1 MSIYDRFLERKIKK
15 GKLPDHIT
23 LIITE
28 TDLLEGDGFE
38 ILNDF
43 LEWCLDLGTERVSV
57 YVSLLESNEAVLSRL
72 KGGLESMNVETEVRY
87 RGDGSSMEDNTDP
100 SASSQVV
107 VSIGIEGRK
116 EFVHALRRIAQKVKE
131 GDVDPGEIDE
141 GIIEDNLIF
150 KGEPDIIVKTGGE
163 HLSNFMIW
171 QSVYSEIH
179 FADFNWHSLRKR
191 DFLRTIRDYQ
201 ERERR
206 YGE

>member
-43 LEWCLDLGTERVSV
+43 LEWCLNLGTERVSV

-72 KGGLESMNVETEVRY
+72 REGLESMSVETKIRY
-87 RGDGSSMEDNTDP
+87 RGDESSMRSDMDSLTE
-100 SASSQVV
+100 SQVV
-107 VSIGIEGRK
+107 VSIGIEGKK
-116 EFVHALRRIAQKVKE
+116 EFVHALRRIAKKVKE
-131 GDVDPGEIDE
+131 GDVNPSEIDE
-141 GIIEDNLIF
+141 GVIEDNLIF

-179 FADFNWHSLRKR
+179 FADFNWHNLRKR